1 MSVKWMGWNGMDMRE
16 ALRAGRKVLIP
27 LKAPPDTKCARPSR
41 STPGCLDVHTHSRR
55 FPGGGDS
62 RLNDRTRKSLSL
74 RRWLCRV
81 EDVAPQFGQAK
92 RQSQEI
98 TKPVETR
105 HLQTIHEGQAGNSC
119 GVHAFVRLHVVC
131 KFATAT
137 STNRQVIYRWSHR
150 HGPD

>member
-27 LKAPPDTKCARPSR
+27 LKAPSDRKCARSSR

-55 FPGGGDS
+55 FPGSGDS

-81 EDVAPQFGQAK
+81 KDVAPQFGRAK
-92 RQSQEI
+92 RCGQDN

-105 HLQTIHEGQAGNSC
+105 HLQT
-119 GVHAFVRLHVVC
+119 
-131 KFATAT
+131 
-137 STNRQVIYRWSHR
+137 STNAKPRTSADPCVRQVAGLQQPADIHFQHIVSPSHHR
-150 HGPD
+150 GFD